1 MQQISDEIL
10 RELQNLVA
18 GRGRDDNFCY
28 SKIYSPSSVIRCID
42 FSPWVREKLLLED
55 TFALA
60 VFQTKLDEGNPGKIS
75 IGISIPFQKPH
86 PGKVG
91 INELS
96 ADEVTN
102 NKFNYEVKANKE
114 EIENVIRFPFG
125 NDFTGE
131 LESAKLDLLISRLL
145 NYDINP
151 LARILMA
158 YNLNLNNA
166 HSYIKSYNRIKKTQ
180 LDLPSDLP
188 NTVKFKEFQREFR
201 KLPLATRLH
210 LFNVLEYS
218 RFGKK
223 PKLRL
228 LSKMTLYET
237 REVGIDENESA
248 NILRKSRLITSFSD
262 GTGIINPEY
271 ADVVSEALGYAIKLA
286 PAYRQ
291 WQMEVS
297 DKLVDSRIR
306 DLRNGS

>member
-42 FSPWVREKLLLED
+42 FSLWVRDKILAKD
-55 TFALA
+55 TLALA

-75 IGISIPFQKPH
+75 IGGNIPFEKIK
-86 PGKVG
+86 KVG
-91 INELS
+91 
-96 ADEVTN
+96 
-102 NKFNYEVKANKE
+102 NYELTNDDFANPKFIFEVISNKE
-114 EIENVIRFPFG
+114 EIENVIRFPFE
-125 NDFTGE
+125 NYFTGE
-131 LESAKLDLLISRLL
+131 IKSAKLDLLISWLL
-145 NYDINP
+145 KYDISP
-151 LARILMA
+151 LARILIA
-158 YNLNLNNA
+158 YNLTLNNA
-166 HSYIKSYNRIKKTQ
+166 NSYMESYNKIKKTQ
-180 LDLPSDLP
+180 LDLPTDLP
-188 NTVKFKEFQREFR
+188 DTVKLKEFQREFR

-210 LFNVLEYS
+210 LFNILEYS

-223 PKLRL
+223 HKLRL

-248 NILRKSRLITSFSD
+248 NILRQSKLITNYSD

-271 ADVVSEALGYAIKLA
+271 VDVVSEALGYAEKMA

-291 WQMEVS
+291 WTMEVS
-297 DKLVDSRIR
+297 SKLLDSRIQ
-306 DLRNGS
+306 DLRNGL